1 MSVSYLVCVG
11 GIRGGRSSWATSARA
26 PAGVRSQASYSVWRG
41 SGAGDLRL
49 VCGVVHV
56 GGVVDAAPCRTRS
69 VRVVPEEVHHV
80 AVSVLDAVALLVAGW
95 VTIKDKI

>member
-1 MSVSYLVCVG
+1 M
-11 GIRGGRSSWATSARA
+11 
-26 PAGVRSQASYSVWRG
+26 WRG
-41 SGAGDLRL
+41 SGTDVLRL

-80 AVSVLDAVALLVAGW
+80 AVSVLDAVALLVAKHITCVAVAAG
-95 VTIKDKI
+95 T